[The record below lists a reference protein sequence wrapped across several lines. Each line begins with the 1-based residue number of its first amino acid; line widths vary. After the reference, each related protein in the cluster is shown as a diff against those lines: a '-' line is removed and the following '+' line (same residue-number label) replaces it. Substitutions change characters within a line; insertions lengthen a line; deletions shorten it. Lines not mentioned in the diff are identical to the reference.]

1 LHFLSNNA
9 VFAIAPPW
17 EWPGKIVSWIGQK
30 AGGEAFTWFLNV
42 IHDCFNSVIKG
53 FEKGY
58 VHAASVKPSGRV
70 LDYYFG
76 SSMGL
81 TRYLAWGALLV
92 ALVMVVVPGGG
103 SRFLRGLKVVVG
115 VALAPI
121 FFMAMDWMVTI
132 QSSAAHMAVG
142 LYTPG
147 GKYAAQPLL
156 LIPVADNPFYA
167 LIGMGWVVTW
177 GGALL
182 LMFKGYAI
190 IGTVSCLLL
199 LPCFALSVFSDG
211 ALKFMN
217 VLIST
222 IIVTK
227 IAGIPLA
234 LFIMKLAEAMSQTV
248 PALND
253 PLGQTATMGFAL
265 IFAFAAQFLLFWAC
279 LKVVN
284 PITGKVYSRG
294 KSKTQVSGGKLKAE
308 TTEKRRQRRHAS
320 FNASFLNRRP
330 NHGSNLGGTAAR
342 KPAGRQGVKTGA
354 AMLAKRYPAAALGAS
369 AAKKVSSARS
379 KSGAATS
386 PTKPRSGASRNG
398 SGPG

>member
-211 ALKFMN
+211 RKRCRRPCPR
-217 VLIST
+217 ST
-222 IIVTK
+222 TR
-227 IAGIPLA
+227 
-234 LFIMKLAEAMSQTV
+234 
-248 PALND
+248 
-253 PLGQTATMGFAL
+253 
-265 IFAFAAQFLLFWAC
+265 WA
-279 LKVVN
+279 
-284 PITGKVYSRG
+284 
-294 KSKTQVSGGKLKAE
+294 
-308 TTEKRRQRRHAS
+308 KRRRW
-320 FNASFLNRRP
+320 
-330 NHGSNLGGTAAR
+330 
-342 KPAGRQGVKTGA
+342 
-354 AMLAKRYPAAALGAS
+354 
-369 AAKKVSSARS
+369 
-379 KSGAATS
+379 
-386 PTKPRSGASRNG
+386 ASR
-398 SGPG
+398 